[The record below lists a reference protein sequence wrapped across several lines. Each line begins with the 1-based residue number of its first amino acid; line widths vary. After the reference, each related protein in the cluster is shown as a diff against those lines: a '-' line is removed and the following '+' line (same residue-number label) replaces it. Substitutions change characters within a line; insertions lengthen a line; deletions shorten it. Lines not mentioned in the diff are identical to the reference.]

1 MSLGGVRRCAV
12 GVELNVSELKERQE
26 PVVEVLFEW
35 NQITISPVRV
45 RSHSCLLAY
54 LSSSSLSDSKVSGVV
69 KCNLY

>member
-1 MSLGGVRRCAV
+1 MKVTFRVAS
-12 GVELNVSELKERQE
+12 
-26 PVVEVLFEW
+26 PVVYEW